1 MELEKSEVIK
11 VFVYFA
17 RNVSIQLGWIYDSDV
32 IKITAMTG
40 AAACEIP
47 NGKTLHSQACLT
59 RTKITQLNIDSWKST
74 KMLVIDEVS
83 LFRESGEQ
91 QAILDFTYKKT
102 TVFKQP

>member
-11 VFVYFA
+11 AFVYFA

-59 RTKITQLNIDSWKST
+59 RTKITQLNIDS
-74 KMLVIDEVS
+74 
-83 LFRESGEQ
+83 
-91 QAILDFTYKKT
+91 
-102 TVFKQP
+102 